1 MAIKIITDSTCDLP
15 NEIVK
20 QYGMEVLPLKVIFG
34 HEEYVD
40 GVDLTV
46 EQFYSMLVES
56 KNLPTTSQVTPE
68 QFVEVYEQAKK
79 AGDEVISIH
88 ISSAMSG
95 TLQSAN
101 IAKDHVGYDKI
112 HMVDSRTVTV
122 QLGMM
127 VVEACRMRDA
137 GASVNAILA
146 RLDEMVEKTVLYASI
161 ATLEYLKKGGRI
173 KATSAVIGSALNI
186 KPIITI
192 ADGLVE
198 SIGKARGTKKSFEDI
213 KKFID
218 NSGTTLDGKEIY
230 IGHASDIEN
239 MAKLKEFL
247 LANYKPSKVVE
258 CVVGAVVGTHAG
270 PGCVTV
276 AFEQ

>member
-15 NEIVK
+15 QEIVE
-20 QYGMEVLPLKVIFG
+20 QYNIEVLPLKVIFG
-34 HEEYVD
+34 KKEYVD
-40 GVDLTV
+40 GIDLTV
-46 EQFYSMLVES
+46 EQFYSMLVEA
-56 KNLPTTSQVTPE
+56 KDLPTTSQVTPE
-68 QFVEVYEQAKK
+68 QFNKVYEKAK
-79 AGDEVISIH
+79 ADGDDVISIH
-88 ISSAMSG
+88 ISSDMSG

-101 IAKDHVGYDKI
+101 ISKDHVEYDKI
-112 HMVDSRTVTV
+112 HLVDSRTVTV

-127 VVEACRMRDA
+127 VVEACRMKES
-137 GASVNAILA
+137 GASVDEILA

-173 KATSAVIGSALNI
+173 KASSAAIGSALNI

-198 SIGKARGTKKSFEDI
+198 SIGKARGTKKSFEEI
-213 KKFID
+213 KKLIE

-230 IGHASDIEN
+230 IGHASDTEN

-247 LANYKPSKVVE
+247 LKHYKPSKVVE
-258 CVVGAVVGTHAG
+258 CVVGACVGTHAG